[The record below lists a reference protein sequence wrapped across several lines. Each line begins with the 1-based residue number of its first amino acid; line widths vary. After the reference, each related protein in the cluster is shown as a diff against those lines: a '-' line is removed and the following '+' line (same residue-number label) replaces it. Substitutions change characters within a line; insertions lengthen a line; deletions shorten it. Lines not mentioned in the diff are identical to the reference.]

1 MVLLVFVFYFQIH
14 SLDIILSSKLFSST
28 LLHSGVQSMASTCGT
43 VLMVLQGRF
52 TKLLSLVVQELPSR
66 LKYHS
71 LGLSNLRT
79 GNPRAGSLGIGNLRM
94 GHLRVDNLGIDNP
107 RAGLL
112 GAGNPDI
119 VNLRAS
125 SLVMD
130 NLKIDNPPKKFKL
143 VLKS

>member
-1 MVLLVFVFYFQIH
+1 
-14 SLDIILSSKLFSST
+14 
-28 LLHSGVQSMASTCGT
+28 
-43 VLMVLQGRF
+43 
-52 TKLLSLVVQELPSR
+52 
-66 LKYHS
+66 
-71 LGLSNLRT
+71 
-79 GNPRAGSLGIGNLRM
+79 M

>member
-1 MVLLVFVFYFQIH
+1 
-14 SLDIILSSKLFSST
+14 
-28 LLHSGVQSMASTCGT
+28 MASTCGT

-143 VLKS
+143 VLKSKNLENLNYVPLCLIQSHASLLCIAPCSSPCR